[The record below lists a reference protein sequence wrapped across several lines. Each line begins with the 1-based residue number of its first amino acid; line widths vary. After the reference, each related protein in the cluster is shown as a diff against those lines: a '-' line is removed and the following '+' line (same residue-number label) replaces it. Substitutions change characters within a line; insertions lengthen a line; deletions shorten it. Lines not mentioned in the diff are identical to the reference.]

1 MILKFLGPQ
10 YLGMT
15 EWEKQRERTEFA
27 KAADVYQPLATSLES
42 KFTRG
47 EDTDKDKDGKQD
59 DTITRQTLE
68 WHPHKILCRRFDV
81 PEPYPQ

>member
-1 MILKFLGPQ
+1 MSWSVLLGPQ

-27 KAADVYQPLATSLES
+27 KTADVYQPLSTSLES

-47 EDTDKDKDGKQD
+47 ESAN
-59 DTITRQTLE
+59 TIEEEKEQVSAIYYYTVFYRET
-68 WHPHKILCRRFDV
+68 C
-81 PEPYPQ
+81 

>member
-1 MILKFLGPQ
+1 MWSLPYGVLRVVLPGPQ

-47 EDTDKDKDGKQD
+47 ETAVEDEKKQVRA
-59 DTITRQTLE
+59 TMLLL
-68 WHPHKILCRRFDV
+68 HCML
-81 PEPYPQ
+81 

>member
-1 MILKFLGPQ
+1 MCGSYTMVVSWSVLLGPQ

-47 EDTDKDKDGKQD
+47 ETAMEDEKKQVKSYYY
-59 DTITRQTLE
+59 TISYRET
-68 WHPHKILCRRFDV
+68 C
-81 PEPYPQ
+81 